1 MSKKREKTLDL
12 KKVGK
17 QGFPTKIQLFDQTNV
32 SNDQIFAIVRRAD
45 ALTSKMHQSASNLGY
60 WLGSNEPPKMSKI

>member
-12 KKVGK
+12 KKIGK

-32 SNDQIFAIVRRAD
+32 RMTKYLLLCAE
-45 ALTSKMHQSASNLGY
+45 LML
-60 WLGSNEPPKMSKI
+60 